1 MASRVEDK
9 YCVLCKLVR
18 ERGGGDFEKNKKLY
32 NVQYQGIMINI
43 LSYLLYYK
51 SSKIP

>member
-18 ERGGGDFEKNKKLY
+18 ERGGGDFEKIK
-32 NVQYQGIMINI
+32 NVQYQCIMINI
-43 LSYLLYYK
+43 LSYFYYIK
-51 SSKIP
+51 KL

>member
-18 ERGGGDFEKNKKLY
+18 ERGGGDFEKIKNCTTY
-32 NVQYQGIMINI
+32 NTSV
-43 LSYLLYYK
+43 
-51 SSKIP
+51 